1 MILNAY
7 HLYGYIEMKKMLKNI
22 KENVHNY
29 AIGAFLIAALL
40 FLILYITIDN
50 SPFSIEL
57 LVIILLLLS
66 LVEEGSLEELP
77 DNKTKTTS
85 AKTIEE
91 ISDSSNIIEE
101 ISDSDKIIEEI
112 SNMNQIITHL
122 QGAVEKKE
130 EEMERFKKGYDADI
144 YRKFLLRFTRVDRVL
159 KEYIEDGTIDLEG
172 LDDIHIQMEDALEE
186 CGVEPF
192 YPEIGLDYK
201 TQDNI
206 ADNPKRI
213 PTNDKNQHET
223 VAEVSQIGYLRR
235 CEDTSVE
242 IISQAKVV
250 IYDYAEPE
258 KNN

>member
-112 SNMNQIITHL
+112 SNMNKIITHL
-122 QGAVEKKE
+122 QGAIEKNE
-130 EEMERFKKGYDADI
+130 EEIKRYKKGYDADI
-144 YRKFLLRFTRVDRVL
+144 FHTFLFRFTKVDKVL
-159 KEYIEDGTIDLEG
+159 KEYIDDGKIDLEG
-172 LDDIHIQMEDALEE
+172 LDDIQIQMEDALKE
-186 CGVEPF
+186 CKVEV
-192 YPEIGLDYK
+192 YSPEIGANYKTLDY
-201 TQDNI
+201 I
-206 ADNPKRI
+206 ADNPKKI
-213 PTNDKNQHET
+213 PTSDKNLHET
-223 VAEVSQIGYLRR
+223 IAEIYQVGYLRR
-235 CEDTSVE
+235 LPDLSLKL
-242 IISQAKVV
+242 ISEARVV
-250 IYDYAEPE
+250 VYEYDD
-258 KNN
+258 NNLKE